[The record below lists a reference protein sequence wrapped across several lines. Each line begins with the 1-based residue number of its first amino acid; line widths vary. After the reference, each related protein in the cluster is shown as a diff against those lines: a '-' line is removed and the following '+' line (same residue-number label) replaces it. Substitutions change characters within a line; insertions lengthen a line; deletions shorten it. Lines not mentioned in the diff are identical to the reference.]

1 MSKTAVVLG
10 AGVSGLTTA
19 VTLLRNGFKNV
30 VVIGEHVPGD
40 NSSQYTSPWAGASIL
55 SVAKHDD
62 YRLQEIDSYTMKE
75 FNRLADQEPEAHVM
89 YCQGVKY
96 SQEPALPG
104 EDVYWVRKIYKNVEK
119 IPENELIPG
128 AEYGYTFETF
138 TANVPKYLKWL
149 VKTLK
154 NLGGHLER
162 RSFKSIQQVIDEYED
177 AEIVVNCTGLGSR
190 FLEDVKDHNMYPVR
204 GQTVLIRAPHIKTQ
218 RYIDGI
224 GLWTYI
230 IPRDDGTV
238 ICGGTVDTDNDQTSP
253 DEAIT
258 KSILERAYRLN
269 PDLTH
274 GKGFEL
280 KHFDIISV
288 NVGFRPARR
297 GGIRLEKETRRR
309 PNGDQVVLCHNYGH
323 GSGGYQSSWGSAK
336 KVLDLLNNDRISK
349 L

>member
-1 MSKTAVVLG
+1 
-10 AGVSGLTTA
+10 
-19 VTLLRNGFKNV
+19 
-30 VVIGEHVPGD
+30 
-40 NSSQYTSPWAGASIL
+40 
-55 SVAKHDD
+55 
-62 YRLQEIDSYTMKE
+62 
-75 FNRLADQEPEAHVM
+75 
-89 YCQGVKY
+89 
-96 SQEPALPG
+96 
-104 EDVYWVRKIYKNVEK
+104 
-119 IPENELIPG
+119 
-128 AEYGYTFETF
+128 
-138 TANVPKYLKWL
+138 
-149 VKTLK
+149 
-154 NLGGHLER
+154 
-162 RSFKSIQQVIDEYED
+162 
-177 AEIVVNCTGLGSR
+177 
-190 FLEDVKDHNMYPVR
+190 MYPVR
-204 GQTVLIRAPHIKTQ
+204 GQTVLIRAPHIKVCKQIDVYWLLLFILKLLLQTQ

-297 GGIRLEKETRRR
+297 GGIRLEKETRRKYKLS
-309 PNGDQVVLCHNYGH
+309 PKHLC
-323 GSGGYQSSWGSAK
+323 K
-336 KVLDLLNNDRISK
+336 KKK